1 MHQIYNSFQE
11 VNEVQM
17 EINFLEA
24 VLWDGP
30 RAHVL
35 YYVGG
40 EKTISCW
47 NCQLGNIVLPSRLR
61 RWCVISH

>member
-1 MHQIYNSFQE
+1 MNGMHQIYNSFQE

-24 VLWDGP
+24 VLRDGP

-35 YYVGG
+35 YYVGVRKLFFVG
-40 EKTISCW
+40 
-47 NCQLGNIVLPSRLR
+47 IVN
-61 RWCVISH
+61 